1 MEVILTAYPKIF
13 LFGANGSFR
22 TKNEFDILPHN
33 SGSAV
38 RIALQFCTIKGA
50 KRETWK
56 LY

>member
-38 RIALQFCTIKGA
+38 KIALQFCTIKGA
-50 KRETWK
+50 KREKWK